1 MSAFSKSSAPR
12 TDRPQGA
19 EPNSIHA
26 TPLANRAQVGIFGDT
41 NAGKST
47 LFNRILDQEMAIVSI
62 VRGTTT
68 DPVAKAMELLPFG
81 PITLIDTAGLDD
93 DSNIGDLRVKR
104 THSLISRCDA
114 ALYTADAATMLDGSA
129 ADSYDRTRKLFAR
142 HQVPH
147 LLVLTKADQ
156 IAEEVRRTA
165 LDRFPHAFLTAQ
177 DDKAS
182 VKTLRDA
189 LSKLLTHH
197 FQDPEQ
203 QSPLISRMV
212 PAGGTV
218 LMVVPAD
225 SEAPKGRLILP
236 QVQLIRECL
245 DAGIRCLVSR
255 EHELAAAIRDYQSGG
270 IDLVVTDS
278 QAFAFVSGVVPQE
291 IPLTSFSM
299 LLAAG
304 KGDFTAL
311 VDGLATIPSLQDG
324 DHILISEACSHNI
337 THEDIGR
344 VKIPKLLE
352 KITGKQL
359 AFSFTAGQQTVEDVS
374 GYRLI
379 VHCGACMIS
388 KKAMRSRVRAS
399 QEAGVAMTN
408 YGLLLAYGT
417 GALERCLHGFRQKG
431 VIE

>member
-1 MSAFSKSSAPR
+1 MSIFSPTTAPR
-12 TDRPQGA
+12 TLHPQRA
-19 EPNSIHA
+19 ETNSIHA
-26 TPLANRAQVGIFGDT
+26 TPLANRAQVGIFGNT

-47 LFNRILDQEMAIVSI
+47 LFNRILDQEMAIVSV

-93 DSNIGDLRVKR
+93 TGDIGNLRVKR

-129 ADSYDRTRKLFAR
+129 VDDYDRTQALFAR

-147 LLVLTKADQ
+147 LLVLTKADLITEQ
-156 IAEEVRRTA
+156 DRQTL
-165 LDRFPHAFLTAQ
+165 LDRLPCALLAAQ
-177 DDKAS
+177 DDDSSMSA
-182 VKTLRDA
+182 LRDA
-189 LSKLLTHH
+189 LSKLLVQH
-197 FQDPEQ
+197 FSDHEQDIPV
-203 QSPLISRMV
+203 ISKLV

-218 LMVVPAD
+218 LVVVPVD

-236 QVQLIRECL
+236 QVQLIRDCL

-255 EHELAAAIRDYQSGG
+255 EHELASAIHDYQSGG
-270 IDLVVTDS
+270 IDFVVTDS
-278 QAFAFVSGVVPQE
+278 QAFAIVSGIVPE
-291 IPLTSFSM
+291 TIPLTSFSM

-304 KGDFTAL
+304 KGDFATL
-311 VDGLATIPSLQDG
+311 VDGLAMIPSLQDG
-324 DHILISEACSHNI
+324 DQILISEACSHNV

-344 VKIPKLLE
+344 VKIPRLLE
-352 KITGKQL
+352 KTTGKQL
-359 AFSFTAGQQTVEDVS
+359 AFSFTAGQQTAEDVS

-388 KKAMRSRVRAS
+388 KKAMRSRVRTS
-399 QEAGVAMTN
+399 QEAGVPMTN

-417 GALERCLHGFRQKG
+417 GTLDRCLNGFRQKG
-431 VIE
+431 LIG